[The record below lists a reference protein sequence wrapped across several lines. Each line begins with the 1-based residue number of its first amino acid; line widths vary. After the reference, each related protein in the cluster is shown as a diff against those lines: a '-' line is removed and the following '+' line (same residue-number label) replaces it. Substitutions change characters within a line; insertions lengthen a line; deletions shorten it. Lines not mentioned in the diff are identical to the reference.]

1 MWVLSRP
8 FKAGN
13 VEGGERHSRQGTAQ
27 LKPGVRISPSLA
39 PQRHQGLVE
48 ILGNKAS
55 YNQVARCLG
64 MGVGNG
70 GGLGGGEVDAPQSGS
85 VG

>member
-1 MWVLSRP
+1 
-8 FKAGN
+8 
-13 VEGGERHSRQGTAQ
+13 
-27 LKPGVRISPSLA
+27 LA